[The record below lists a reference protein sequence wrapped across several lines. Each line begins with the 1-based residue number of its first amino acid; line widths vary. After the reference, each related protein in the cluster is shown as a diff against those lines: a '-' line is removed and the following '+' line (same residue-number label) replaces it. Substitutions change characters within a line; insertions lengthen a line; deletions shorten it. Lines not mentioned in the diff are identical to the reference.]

1 MENIVPKLRSR
12 SFDLMNREKIR
23 VRYAPSPTGTLHIGG
38 ARAALFNYLF
48 AKKNDGSFIL
58 RIEDTDRERSKR
70 EFENDIF
77 AGLKWLGIDWDEGPI
92 SDSNEYSG
100 SFGPYRQSERGEI
113 YERYIRKMMEEDKAY
128 HCFCSPEDLEAQ
140 RQYQM
145 GRGEAPKYAKTCAKM
160 SKEEADKKVAKG
172 ERSVIRLRVP
182 SKKMKFKDLVRG
194 DVEIDSETIGDIV
207 IAKDLKTPL
216 YNLAVVIDDFEMKIS
231 HVIRG
236 EDHISN
242 TPKQMIVAEALG
254 LPHPTYAHLPLVLG
268 PDKSKMSKRHGAVS
282 VIEYKRQGY
291 LPEAMVNFMAFLG
304 WNPGTEKETY
314 SMDSLTED
322 FSIEKINKSGAVFN
336 IKKLEHINSSYI
348 REKVVDELIG
358 LCVPFL
364 LESGLIRKGDEGY
377 VSSDGEAVPPD
388 LLTKAVYLHRERM
401 KTLSEISDF
410 ADFLFKKDLDYDRD
424 LLRWKDMS
432 DDKLKESLD
441 IIDNILSGIKEDD
454 WHEKKLEETLMAEAE
469 KRGNRGELLWPLRVA
484 LTGKKAS
491 AGPFEVADALGKEK
505 SLERIRKAKDK
516 I

>member
-12 SFDLMNREKIR
+12 SLDLINRGKIR

-38 ARAALFNYLF
+38 ARTALFNYLF

-58 RIEDTDRERSKR
+58 RIEDTDRERSKK
-70 EFENDIF
+70 EFEDDIF

-92 SDSNEYSG
+92 PGSDEYSG
-100 SFGPYRQSERGEI
+100 SFGPYRQNKRRDI
-113 YERYIRKMMEEDKAY
+113 YEGYIRKMMEGDKAY
-128 HCFCSPEDLEAQ
+128 HCFCSSEDLEIQ

-145 GRGEAPKYAKTCAKM
+145 GRGEAPKYAKTCAKL
-160 SKEEADKKVAKG
+160 SKNDTDEMMAEGK
-172 ERSVIRLRVP
+172 RSVIRLRTP
-182 SKKMKFKDLVRG
+182 SKKMRFKDLIRG
-194 DVEIDSETIGDIV
+194 DVEIDSDTIGDIV
-207 IAKDLKTPL
+207 IAKDLKTAL
-216 YNLAVVIDDFEMKIS
+216 YNLAVVIDDFEMRIS

-242 TPKQMIVAEALG
+242 TPKQMIIAEALG

-282 VIEYKRQGY
+282 TTEYKRQGY

-314 SMDSLTED
+314 SIDSLIED
-322 FSIEKINKSGAVFN
+322 FTIEKINKSGAVFN

-348 REKVVDELIG
+348 RNKEMGDLVEI
-358 LCVPFL
+358 CIPFL
-364 LESGLIRKGDEGY
+364 IDSGLIRKENGGY
-377 VSSDGEAVPPD
+377 ISSDGETVSPE
-388 LLTKAVYLHRERM
+388 LITKAISLHRERM
-401 KTLSEISDF
+401 KTLSDISDF
-410 ADFLFKKDLDYDRD
+410 ADFLFKKDFDYDRE
-424 LLRWKDMS
+424 LLRWKDVS
-432 DDKLKESLD
+432 DEGLRESLD
-441 IIDNILSGIKEDD
+441 IIDNILSGIEESD
-454 WHEKKLEETLMAEAE
+454 WDEKGLEEVLMAEAE
-469 KRGNRGELLWPLRVA
+469 KRESRGELLWPLRAA

-491 AGPFEVADALGKEK
+491 AGPFEVADALGKER

>member
-12 SFDLMNREKIR
+12 SLDLINRGNIR

-38 ARAALFNYLF
+38 ARAALFNFLL
-48 AKKNDGSFIL
+48 ARKNGGSFVL
-58 RIEDTDRERSKR
+58 RIEDTDRERSKV
-70 EFENDIF
+70 EFEDDIF
-77 AGLKWLGIDWDEGPI
+77 AGLKWLGIEWDEGPI
-92 SDSNEYSG
+92 PGSGGYSG
-100 SFGPYRQSERGEI
+100 PFGPYRQSERGDI
-113 YERYIRKMMEEDKAY
+113 YEGYIRKMVKEDKAY
-128 HCFCSPEDLEAQ
+128 RCFCSPEDLEAQ

-145 GRGEAPKYAKTCAKM
+145 GRGEAPKYAKTCTKL
-160 SKEEADKKVAKG
+160 SKEEADGKLAAG

-182 SKKMKFKDLVRG
+182 PKKTKFKDLIRG

-216 YNLAVVIDDFEMKIS
+216 YNLAVVIDDFEMRIS
-231 HVIRG
+231 HVVRG

-242 TPKQMIVAEALG
+242 TPKQMIIAEALG

-282 VIEYKRQGY
+282 VTEYKRQGY

-304 WNPGTEKETY
+304 WNPGTEKENY
-314 SMDSLTED
+314 SMDSLIGD

-336 IKKLEHINSSYI
+336 IKKLDHINSNYI
-348 REKVVDELIG
+348 REKEIRDLVD

-364 LESGLIRKGDEGY
+364 VDSGLIRREDGGY
-377 VSSDGEAVPPD
+377 ITADGEKVSNE
-388 LLTKAVYLHRERM
+388 LISKAVSLHRERM
-401 KTLSEISDF
+401 KTLSEISEF
-410 ADFLFKKDLDYDRD
+410 ADFFFKKDIEYDRE
-424 LLRWKDMS
+424 LLKWKEMS
-432 DDKLKESLD
+432 DDKLRESLD
-441 IIDNILSGIKEDD
+441 TIEKILSGIENGD
-454 WHEKKLEETLMAEAE
+454 WHEKSLENILMAEAE
-469 KRGNRGELLWPLRVA
+469 KRENRGELLWPLRAA

-505 SLERIRKAKDK
+505 SLERVRKAKDK